1 MVKEMGKDAL
11 TEELVSSSNLFG
23 GRIFNLR
30 RDVVKLPNGR
40 LIDREVVEHP
50 GAVAIVPIIGD
61 RIILVRQFR
70 HAVGKVLC
78 EIPAGTLKRG
88 ESPDVCAA
96 RELEEET
103 GYVAG
108 SLRKLFHCCLAP
120 GYSSEV
126 IHVYLATGLK
136 PTKPNTDSDEF
147 IEVLMATRE
156 EALRMVMSNEIEDAK
171 TISGILML
179 KQIEGNAP

>member
-1 MVKEMGKDAL
+1 MGKNAL
-11 TEELVSSSNLFG
+11 TEELVSSSNIHV

-40 LIDREVVEHP
+40 LTAREVVEHS
-50 GAVAIVPIIGD
+50 GAVAIVPIVED
-61 RIILVRQFR
+61 RIVLVRQFR

-78 EIPAGTLKRG
+78 EVPAGTLRRG
-88 ESPDVCAA
+88 ESPDACAA
-96 RELEEET
+96 RELKEET
-103 GYVAG
+103 GYVAR

-126 IHVYLATGLK
+126 IHVYPATGLRR
-136 PTKPNTDSDEF
+136 TKPATDSDEF
-147 IEVLMATRE
+147 IEVLKVTKE
-156 EALRMVMSNEIEDAK
+156 EALRMVLSNEIEDAE

-179 KQIEGNAP
+179 KQIEGNAL

>member
-1 MVKEMGKDAL
+1 MGKDAL
-11 TEELVSSSNLFG
+11 TEELVSSSNLHV

-30 RDVVKLPNGR
+30 RDVVKLPNGK
-40 LIDREVVEHP
+40 LGEREVVEHP
-50 GAVAIVPIIGD
+50 GAVAVVPIVED
-61 RIILVRQFR
+61 RIVLVRQFR

-78 EIPAGTLKRG
+78 EVPTGTLRRG
-88 ESPDVCAA
+88 ESPDACAA

-126 IHVYLATGLK
+126 INVYRATGLRRTR
-136 PTKPNTDSDEF
+136 PATDSDEF
-147 IEVLMATRE
+147 IEVLTVTRE
-156 EALRMVMSNEIEDAK
+156 EALRMVLSNEIEDAK
-171 TISGILML
+171 TICGILVL
-179 KQIEGNAP
+179 KQMEGDSF